1 MQSWLRRIRGPVGM
15 VLTWTA
21 AGALVGALIELG
33 NDAVPGGLPMGA
45 LVDVWPPVLALV
57 GRDQQYPALLLGG
70 VVYSSV
76 LGLVRLPGAGAFDE
90 LSLSPIRRLGS
101 VRKPGSRLRASCR
114 RGLRHRR

>member
-1 MQSWLRRIRGPVGM
+1 MQNWLRRIRGPVGM

-33 NDAVPGGLPMGA
+33 NNAVPGGLPMGS

-57 GRDQQYPALLLGG
+57 GLLGG

-76 LGLVRLPGAGAFDE
+76 LGFA
-90 LSLSPIRRLGS
+90 
-101 VRKPGSRLRASCR
+101 GSRRTR
-114 RGLRHRR
+114 

>member
-33 NDAVPGGLPMGA
+33 NDAVPGGLPMGS

-57 GRDQQYPALLLGG
+57 G
-70 VVYSSV
+70 
-76 LGLVRLPGAGAFDE
+76 F
-90 LSLSPIRRLGS
+90 LGS
-101 VRKPGSRLRASCR
+101 MLYSAVLAFAGSRRIR
-114 RGLRHRR
+114 